1 LGIGGGDWHSIGPG
15 CFFGQNDRPWHDAL
29 HALRCKLETI
39 AGAVYGRSEAMVL
52 LEFSMAPLEK
62 GASVGEY
69 VARSLKII
77 DDSGLDYR
85 LHAMG
90 TIVEGEIDDVLG
102 VLKTCLEAMAADCD
116 RITCT
121 AKLDYRKGHAGRL
134 KTKVASVEEKLGR
147 QLKKV
152 E

>member
-1 LGIGGGDWHSIGPG
+1 
-15 CFFGQNDRPWHDAL
+15 
-29 HALRCKLETI
+29 
-39 AGAVYGRSEAMVL
+39 MVL

-77 DDSGLDYR
+77 DESGLDYR

-90 TIVEGEIDDVLG
+90 TIIEGEIEEVLA
-102 VLKTCLEAMAADCD
+102 VLKRCLEAMAADCE

-121 AKLDYRKGHAGRL
+121 AKLDYRRGHSGRL
-134 KTKVASVEEKLGR
+134 KTKVASVEDKLGR
-147 QLKKV
+147 SLKKV
-152 E
+152 D

>member
-1 LGIGGGDWHSIGPG
+1 
-15 CFFGQNDRPWHDAL
+15 
-29 HALRCKLETI
+29 
-39 AGAVYGRSEAMVL
+39 MVL

-62 GASVGEY
+62 GASVGDY

-77 DDSGLDYR
+77 DESGLDYR

-90 TIVEGEIDDVLG
+90 TILEGEIDDVLG
-102 VLKTCLEAMAADCD
+102 VLKKCFQAMATDCE

-121 AKLDYRKGHAGRL
+121 AKLDYRRGHSGRL
-134 KTKVASVEEKLGR
+134 KAKVASVEEKIGR
-147 QLKKV
+147 PLKKV

>member
-1 LGIGGGDWHSIGPG
+1 
-15 CFFGQNDRPWHDAL
+15 
-29 HALRCKLETI
+29 
-39 AGAVYGRSEAMVL
+39 MVL

-90 TIVEGEIDDVLG
+90 TIVEGEIEQVLG
-102 VLKTCLEAMAADCD
+102 VLKQCLDAMAADCD

-121 AKLDYRKGHAGRL
+121 AKLDYRRGHSGRL
-134 KTKVASVEEKLGR
+134 KTKVSSVEDKLGR
-147 QLKKV
+147 NLNKV

>member
-1 LGIGGGDWHSIGPG
+1 
-15 CFFGQNDRPWHDAL
+15 
-29 HALRCKLETI
+29 
-39 AGAVYGRSEAMVL
+39 MVL

-62 GASVGEY
+62 GTSVGEY

-77 DDSGLDYR
+77 DESGLDYR

-90 TIVEGEIDDVLG
+90 TIIEGEIDDVLD
-102 VLKTCLEAMAADCD
+102 VLKKCFDAMAADCE

-121 AKLDYRKGHAGRL
+121 AKLDYRRGHSGRL
-134 KTKVASVEEKLGR
+134 KAKVTSVEEKLGR
-147 QLKKV
+147 PLRKV